1 MSHKRHVFIIAEA
14 GVNHNGDLDLARR
27 LVDAAAAAGA
37 DAVKFQTFRADRLA
51 SRLAKRA
58 EYQKENLG
66 AEQTGEQDQLSML
79 RKLELDEAA
88 HVELMA
94 HCRARGIEFM
104 STPFDHESITLLE
117 RLGMPR
123 YKIPSGEVNNLPYLR
138 RIAALGKPVILS
150 TGMCTLDDVR
160 AAVKALL
167 LAGQDPGRLTLLH
180 CNSGYPTPDADVNLR
195 AMRTLADAFPE
206 VAGAG
211 YSDHTLGLEA
221 SLAATALGA
230 VIIEKHFTLDR
241 ALPGPDHKIS
251 LLPGELADLVRGIRR
266 IENMLGSPEKA
277 PTPSEIPNI
286 AIARKSIVA
295 ARPIA
300 AGEIFSEDNLTAK
313 RPGSGLSPMLWDQV
327 VGRPAPRAFAEDE
340 LIEVE

>member
-1 MSHKRHVFIIAEA
+1 MNNKRHVFIIAEA

-27 LVDAAAAAGA
+27 LVDAAVDAGA

-51 SRLAKRA
+51 SRLAQRA

-66 AEQTGEQDQLSML
+66 GGEQDQLSML

-88 HVELMA
+88 HVELMDR
-94 HCRARGIEFM
+94 CRARGIEFM

-150 TGMCTLDDVR
+150 TGMCDLNDVR
-160 AAVKALL
+160 AAVEALL
-167 LAGQDPGRLTLLH
+167 LAGQDPRRLILLH
-180 CNSGYPTPDADVNLR
+180 CNSGYPTPDEDVNLR
-195 AMRTLADAFPE
+195 AMRTLAKAFPE

-251 LLPGELADLVRGIRR
+251 LLPEELAAMVRGIRR
-266 IENMLGSPEKA
+266 IENMLGSPEKK

-300 AGEIFSEDNLTAK
+300 AGEIFSEDNLAAK
-313 RPGSGLSPMLWDQV
+313 RPGTGLSPMLWDQV
-327 VGRPAPRAFAEDE
+327 VGRPAPRNFEADE

>member
-1 MSHKRHVFIIAEA
+1 MSDANRVFIIAEA
-14 GVNHNGDLDLARR
+14 GVNHNGDLSLARR

-37 DAVKFQTFRADRLA
+37 DAVKFQTFKAVNLA
-51 SRLAKRA
+51 SRQAKRA

-66 AEQTGEQDQLSML
+66 NGEQDQLSML
-79 RKLELDEAA
+79 RKLEMDEDT
-88 HVELMA
+88 HIELIA
-94 HCRARGIEFM
+94 HCRTRGIEFI

-117 RLGMPR
+117 RLGISR

-138 RIAALGKPVILS
+138 RIAALGKAVILS
-150 TGMCTLDDVR
+150 TGMCDLADVR
-160 AAVKALL
+160 AAVDALTA
-167 LAGQDPGRLTLLH
+167 AGQDPRRLTLLH

-195 AMRTLADAFPE
+195 AMATLAVAFPQL
-206 VAGAG
+206 AGVG
-211 YSDHTLGLEA
+211 YSDHTIGLEA

-230 VIIEKHFTLDR
+230 MVIEKHFTLDR
-241 ALPGPDHKIS
+241 DLPGPDHKIS
-251 LLPGELADLVRGIRR
+251 LLPAELTALVTGIRR
-266 IENMLGSPEKA
+266 IETMLGSPEKR

-300 AGEIFSEDNLTAK
+300 AGELFTENNLTAK
-313 RPGSGLSPMLWDQV
+313 RPGAGLSPMLWDTIL
-327 VGRPAPRAFAEDE
+327 GRPAPRNFEVDD